1 MTEYEIEVTDLKVTV
16 VCDVLGEENNGT
28 TIAAMNLIRGL
39 QAKGHTVRALCTG
52 SKHAGEEGYHIVP
65 SINFGPLNGYVA
77 KNGVL
82 LARPVRSIL
91 EQSIDGADVVHI
103 MIPFW
108 LGVSAAKVAWAKGI
122 PVTAGFHCQAENLS
136 NHFFLMNADRVNR
149 WVYKTFYR
157 ILYRRCDCVHY
168 PTRFICD
175 TFEGAAGPTNHYIIS
190 NGVNASFVKKD
201 VQKPAALQDKFV
213 ILFTGRYSREKSHK
227 VLLSAAALSRHKE
240 QIQLIFA
247 GTGPQRKNLEEA
259 ARRLGIS
266 MPIMEFYSRSELVD
280 VINYSDLYVHP
291 AEIEIEAIAC
301 LEAIACGKVPVIAD
315 SPRSATRYFARTPE
329 NLFKMNDP
337 ASLAERIDYWIEHP
351 EEREECSR
359 QYLGY
364 AQAFAFD
371 QCMDQM
377 EEMLADAAKKEA

>member
-1 MTEYEIEVTDLKVTV
+1 
-16 VCDVLGEENNGT
+16 
-28 TIAAMNLIRGL
+28 
-39 QAKGHTVRALCTG
+39 
-52 SKHAGEEGYHIVP
+52 
-65 SINFGPLNGYVA
+65 
-77 KNGVL
+77 
-82 LARPVRSIL
+82 
-91 EQSIDGADVVHI
+91 
-103 MIPFW
+103 
-108 LGVSAAKVAWAKGI
+108 
-122 PVTAGFHCQAENLS
+122 
-136 NHFFLMNADRVNR
+136 
-149 WVYKTFYR
+149 
-157 ILYRRCDCVHY
+157 
-168 PTRFICD
+168 
-175 TFEGAAGPTNHYIIS
+175 
-190 NGVNASFVKKD
+190 
-201 VQKPAALQDKFV
+201 
-213 ILFTGRYSREKSHK
+213 
-227 VLLSAAALSRHKE
+227 
-240 QIQLIFA
+240 
-247 GTGPQRKNLEEA
+247 
-259 ARRLGIS
+259 